1 MLLVQES
8 YAGRREK
15 VCEVIGNDCG
25 NRGVINL
32 EGFWMMEVL
41 LDALNEIV
49 GETSMAPKFPG
60 APGAK

>member
-15 VCEVIGNDCG
+15 ACEVIGNDCG

-32 EGFWMMEVL
+32 VGFWRMEVL
-41 LDALNEIV
+41 LEALNEIV
-49 GETSMAPKFPG
+49 GETSMARKFPG